1 MKILTSALL
10 AVSLSLA
17 PVAAFAQTAPPMV
30 AGEITKIDDSAG
42 KITLDHQAIPN
53 LDLGAMKM
61 VFKAGDAAM
70 LKTYKA
76 GDKVKFTAERVNGQL
91 TVTKI
96 EKAK

>member
-1 MKILTSALL
+1 MNIFASTFA
-10 AVSLSLA
+10 ALSLIAA
-17 PVAAFAQTAPPMV
+17 PAAALAQATPPMV
-30 AGEITKIDDSAG
+30 AGEVTKIDTGAG
-42 KITLDHQAIPN
+42 KLTLDHAAIPN
-53 LDLGAMKM
+53 LDMGAMKM

-70 LKTYKA
+70 LKTFKA